1 MKRLITGMAV
11 ALAACAT
18 FAEPQ
23 ATRTYV
29 NAKIA
34 IAKGEASA
42 DAEAKANAAKS
53 AAVAEAKEYADGKVA
68 GKVSTDELASA
79 TNAVKSAA
87 VADAGTA
94 ADAKIAAATADLAKK
109 SEIPD
114 VSDLAKKSEIPDVSD
129 FAKKSEIPS
138 VADLAKKSDL
148 DAKADDTA
156 VVKLTGAQ
164 TVEGSKTFTSAV
176 KIPLAPAANNDA
188 ASKQYVDN
196 KATATLNSAA
206 SDAADKYQPKG
217 NYLTQH
223 QSLAEYD
230 KSSVVEG
237 KISTAV
243 ASAKALADD
252 TYQPKGSYQTTA
264 QMANYSTT
272 AQMNSAISAAASG
285 KADDSAVVKLSGNQ
299 TVAGNKTFTG
309 AVSISAAPTADAHAA
324 TKKYADDGD
333 ATTLASA
340 KVYVDNQV
348 GYGQPYTL
356 QQLTSGLTL
365 EDHHTYY
372 VTITG
377 NMSITLPKADSTH
390 TASRILSL
398 YIECNA
404 ATAPTITVNKNGNTI
419 VIQPTDYGGPSE
431 EEDYFQPKP
440 QGKTMINLI
449 ELKPN
454 CYLAQQVYLK
464 DWEF

>member
-1 MKRLITGMAV
+1 MKRLITVMAV

-68 GKVSTDELASA
+68 GKVSAEELAAAAEAAKVSA
-79 TNAVKSAA
+79 VSE
-87 VADAGTA
+87 AGTA
-94 ADAKIAAATADLAKK
+94 ADEKIAAATA
-109 SEIPD
+109 
-114 VSDLAKKSEIPDVSD
+114 DLAKKSEIPDVSD

-243 ASAKALADD
+243 AAAKALADD

-272 AQMNSAISAAASG
+272 AQMNTAIGNSTNGLA
-285 KADDSAVVKLSGNQ
+285 KDSEVVKLSGTQ
-299 TVAGNKTFTG
+299 TVAGSKTFSGT
-309 AVSISAAPTADAHAA
+309 VTINTSPTADNHAA
-324 TKKYADDGD
+324 TNKYADDGD
-333 ATTLASA
+333 AATLASA

-348 GYGQPYTL
+348 GYGQPYKL
-356 QQLTSGLTL
+356 MQLTSGITL
-365 EDHHTYY
+365 EDHCTYY

-377 NMSITLPKADSTH
+377 NMTIALPKADTTH
-390 TASRILSL
+390 TASRIISL

>member
-1 MKRLITGMAV
+1 MKRLAIGLTA
-11 ALAACAT
+11 ALAAFAS

-34 IAKGEASA
+34 IAKGEAA
-42 DAEAKANAAKS
+42 NDAEAKANAAKT
-53 AAVAEAKEYADGKVA
+53 AAVAEAKGYTDEQTA
-68 GKVSTDELASA
+68 GKVSAEELAAA

-87 VADAGTA
+87 VAEAGTA

-114 VSDLAKKSEIPDVSD
+114 VSDLAKKSEIP
-129 FAKKSEIPS
+129 S

-148 DAKADDTA
+148 DAKADDA
-156 VVKLTGAQ
+156 DVVKLAGAQ
-164 TVEGSKTFTSAV
+164 TISGAKTFTSAV

-196 KATATLNSAA
+196 KATATLTSAA

-243 ASAKALADD
+243 APAKALADE
-252 TYQPKGSYQTTA
+252 TYQPKGSYQ
-264 QMANYSTT
+264 TT

-309 AVSISAAPTADAHAA
+309 AVSISSTPTADTHAA
-324 TKKYADDGD
+324 TKKYVDDGNSS
-333 ATTLASA
+333 TLASA

-348 GYGQPYTL
+348 GYGQPYKLT
-356 QQLTSGLTL
+356 QLTSGITL
-365 EDHHTYY
+365 EDHCTYY

-377 NMSITLPKADSTH
+377 NMTITLPKADNTH
-390 TASRILSL
+390 TASRLISL

-419 VIQPTDYGGPSE
+419 VIQPADYGGPSE

>member
-1 MKRLITGMAV
+1 MKRLAIGLTA
-11 ALAACAT
+11 ALAAFAS

-34 IAKGEASA
+34 IAKGEAA
-42 DAEAKANAAKS
+42 NDAEAKANAAKT
-53 AAVAEAKEYADGKVA
+53 AAVAEAKGYTDEKTA
-68 GKVSTDELASA
+68 GKVSAEELAAA

-87 VADAGTA
+87 VAEAGTA

-114 VSDLAKKSEIPDVSD
+114 VSDLAKKSEIP
-129 FAKKSEIPS
+129 S

-148 DAKADDTA
+148 DAKADDDA
-156 VVKLTGAQ
+156 VVKLAGAQ
-164 TVEGSKTFTSAV
+164 TIEGAKTFTSAV

-243 ASAKALADD
+243 ASAKALADE

-264 QMANYSTT
+264 QMQNYSTT

-309 AVSISAAPTADAHAA
+309 AVSISSTPTADTHAA
-324 TKKYADDGD
+324 TKKYVDDGNSS
-333 ATTLASA
+333 TLASA

-348 GYGQPYTL
+348 GYGQPYKLT
-356 QQLTSGLTL
+356 QLTSGITL
-365 EDHHTYY
+365 EDHCTYY

-377 NMSITLPKADSTH
+377 NMTITLPKADNTH
-390 TASRILSL
+390 TASRLISL

>member
-1 MKRLITGMAV
+1 MKRLAIGLTA
-11 ALAACAT
+11 ALAAFAS

-34 IAKGEASA
+34 IAKGEAA
-42 DAEAKANAAKS
+42 NDAEAKANAAKT
-53 AAVAEAKEYADGKVA
+53 AAVAEAKGYTDEQTA
-68 GKVSTDELASA
+68 GKVSAEELAAA

-114 VSDLAKKSEIPDVSD
+114 VSDLAKKSEIP
-129 FAKKSEIPS
+129 S

-148 DAKADDTA
+148 DAKADDAA
-156 VVKLTGAQ
+156 VVKLAGAQ
-164 TVEGSKTFTSAV
+164 TIEGAKTFTAAV

-243 ASAKALADD
+243 ASAKALADE

-264 QMANYSTT
+264 QMQNYSTT
-272 AQMNSAISAAASG
+272 AQMNSAISSAASG

-309 AVSISAAPTADAHAA
+309 AVSISSAPTADTHAA
-324 TKKYADDGD
+324 TKKYVDDGNSS
-333 ATTLASA
+333 TLASA

-348 GYGQPYTL
+348 GYGQPYKLT
-356 QQLTSGLTL
+356 QLTSGITL
-365 EDHHTYY
+365 EDHCTYY

-377 NMSITLPKADSTH
+377 NMTITLPKADNTH
-390 TASRILSL
+390 TASRLISL

>member
-1 MKRLITGMAV
+1 MKRLAIGLTA
-11 ALAACAT
+11 ALAAFAS

-34 IAKGEASA
+34 IAKGEAA
-42 DAEAKANAAKS
+42 NDAEAKANAAKT
-53 AAVAEAKEYADGKVA
+53 AAVAEAKGYTDEKTA
-68 GKVSTDELASA
+68 GKVSAEELAAA

-129 FAKKSEIPS
+129 
-138 VADLAKKSDL
+138 LAKKSDL
-148 DAKADDTA
+148 DAKADDDA
-156 VVKLTGAQ
+156 VVKLAGAQ
-164 TVEGSKTFTSAV
+164 TISGAKTFTSAV

-196 KATATLNSAA
+196 KATATLTSAA

-230 KSSVVEG
+230 KASVVEG

-243 ASAKALADD
+243 ASAKALADE

-264 QMANYSTT
+264 QMQNYSTT

-309 AVSISAAPTADAHAA
+309 AVSISATPTADTHAA
-324 TKKYADDGD
+324 TKKYVDDGNSS
-333 ATTLASA
+333 TLASA

-348 GYGQPYTL
+348 GYGQPYKL
-356 QQLTSGLTL
+356 MQLTSGITL

-377 NMSITLPKADSTH
+377 NMTITLPKADDTH
-390 TASRILSL
+390 TTSRIISL
-398 YIECNA
+398 YIECNGE
-404 ATAPTITVNKNGNTI
+404 TAPTITVNKNGNTI